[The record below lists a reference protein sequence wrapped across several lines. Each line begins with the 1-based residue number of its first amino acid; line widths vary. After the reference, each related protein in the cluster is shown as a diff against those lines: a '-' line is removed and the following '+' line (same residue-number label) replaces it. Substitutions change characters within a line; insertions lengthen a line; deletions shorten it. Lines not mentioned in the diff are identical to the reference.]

1 MVALKP
7 LQSWAD
13 EWALHAD
20 DGTGESSHTITHQ

>member
-13 EWALHAD
+13 EWALRAD
-20 DGTGESSHTITHQ
+20 AGTGESSHIITHQ